1 MVLSEKHSIK
11 GCQGTAEAL
20 SPPDSDAQRPVFPL
34 RVRNKGDEA

>member
-1 MVLSEKHSIK
+1 MVSSEKRSID

-20 SPPDSDAQRPVFPL
+20 SPPDSDAQRPVFHL